1 MRPGGERARRRFINL
16 TLLMAGTASLV
27 SGFLI
32 QGCYHMQHGAGDG
45 RTVWGWDRPTW
56 AVFHQL
62 SSAVVL
68 AFVAWHLWANR
79 KPLLAILNRPGAW
92 RRQGPLLFA
101 VFAIAVATALSA
113 WIVGAIFASRST
125 EHALVEI
132 HDKIVLPMSVLLLL
146 HAWKR
151 RSRLLPRG

>member
-1 MRPGGERARRRFINL
+1 MRPAGERSRRRLINL
-16 TLLMAGTASLV
+16 TLLAAGTASLV

-32 QGCYHMQHGAGDG
+32 QGCYHMQHGASDG

-56 AVFHQL
+56 AAIHQL
-62 SSAVVL
+62 SSMVVL
-68 AFVAWHLWANR
+68 AFVAWHLWVNR
-79 KPLLAILNRPGAW
+79 TPLLAILKRPGAW

-101 VFAIAVATALSA
+101 AFSIAVATALPA
-113 WIVGAIFASRST
+113 WTVGAVFSSHST
-125 EHALVEI
+125 ERALVEI

-146 HAWKR
+146 HVWKR